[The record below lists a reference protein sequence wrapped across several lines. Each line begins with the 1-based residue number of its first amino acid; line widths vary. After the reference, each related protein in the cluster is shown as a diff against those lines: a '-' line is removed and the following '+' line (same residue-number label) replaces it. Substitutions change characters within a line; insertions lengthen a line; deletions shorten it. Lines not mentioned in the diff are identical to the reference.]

1 MYGCSGDGPFFTD
14 ELSTMVQA
22 TRFCSLV
29 VCFIRGYIRGMRQW
43 ILFLGAWAFWGMAL
57 GQGVPGSMTVK
68 KGLFANGAKVVVD
81 GVTMRPGRAARH
93 CESCWEAQGHFAKAK
108 RLRVWSLVI
117 ANLGV
122 AESIVGALRIE
133 DARAVGTAHAVMGGV
148 FMTWA
153 AEKEVAVRREVRQ
166 GVDAY
171 NRCRFLEDYL

>member
-1 MYGCSGDGPFFTD
+1 
-14 ELSTMVQA
+14 MVQA
-22 TRFCSLV
+22 TRFCSLAV
-29 VCFIRGYIRGMRQW
+29 YFIRGYIRGMRQW
-43 ILFLGAWAFWGMAL
+43 ILFLGAWALWGIAL

-133 DARAVGTAHAVMGGV
+133 DARAAGTAHAVMGGV

-153 AEKEVAVRREVRQ
+153 AERDVAVRREVRL

>member
-1 MYGCSGDGPFFTD
+1 MF
-14 ELSTMVQA
+14 
-22 TRFCSLV
+22 
-29 VCFIRGYIRGMRQW
+29 FIREYIRGMRHW
-43 ILFLGAWAFWGMAL
+43 ILFLGAWALWSVAS
-57 GQGVPGSMTVK
+57 GQGVRGSMAVK
-68 KGLFANGAKVVVD
+68 KGLFANGAKVVVE
-81 GVTMRPGRAARH
+81 GVTMRPARAERH
-93 CESCWEAQGHFAKAK
+93 CESCWEAQDHFAKAK

-133 DARAVGTAHAVMGGV
+133 DARAAGTAHAVMGGV

-153 AEKEVAVRREVRQ
+153 AERDVAVRREVRQ

>member
-1 MYGCSGDGPFFTD
+1 
-14 ELSTMVQA
+14 
-22 TRFCSLV
+22 
-29 VCFIRGYIRGMRQW
+29 
-43 ILFLGAWAFWGMAL
+43 
-57 GQGVPGSMTVK
+57 MTVK

-93 CESCWEAQGHFAKAK
+93 CESCWEAQGHFTKAK

-171 NRCRFLEDYL
+171 NSCRFLEDYL